1 MPLTSP
7 ARPSRW
13 VTPLAWLHHPARP
26 HRLVRL
32 LAWPRRVATPLAWAQ
47 HLARPHRLAGLQGV
61 SVLVAQAV
69 APPNPGPQAPP
80 GLTRPVTTIIAWG
93 KWGVLVCGVA
103 GLLICAGKMAI
114 GHRNRATF
122 AADGATGVPWVL
134 GGLSLAAVA
143 ASVVGVF
150 LR

>member
-1 MPLTSP
+1 MSSALGVLALHYHAVGFLSWVAGAQGGP
-7 ARPSRW
+7 A
-13 VTPLAWLHHPARP
+13 H
-26 HRLVRL
+26 
-32 LAWPRRVATPLAWAQ
+32 
-47 HLARPHRLAGLQGV
+47 
-61 SVLVAQAV
+61 
-69 APPNPGPQAPP
+69 PPNPAPQAPP
-80 GLTRPVTTIIAWG
+80 ELARPVTTMIAWG

-122 AADGATGVPWVL
+122 AADGATGIPWVL

-150 LR
+150 LG

>member
-1 MPLTSP
+1 MSL
-7 ARPSRW
+7 
-13 VTPLAWLHHPARP
+13 VLHVLALREPVAG
-26 HRLVRL
+26 L
-32 LAWPRRVATPLAWAQ
+32 LAAAPGSPSV
-47 HLARPHRLAGLQGV
+47 LAG
-61 SVLVAQAV
+61 A
-69 APPNPGPQAPP
+69 PNPAPQAPP

-93 KWGVLVCGVA
+93 KWGVLVCGMA

-143 ASVVGVF
+143 AAVASVF

>member
-1 MPLTSP
+1 MSLTLHILALHELAARYLA
-7 ARPSRW
+7 ARPD
-13 VTPLAWLHHPARP
+13 ARP
-26 HRLVRL
+26 
-32 LAWPRRVATPLAWAQ
+32 A
-47 HLARPHRLAGLQGV
+47 LAGV
-61 SVLVAQAV
+61 
-69 APPNPGPQAPP
+69 PNPAPQAPP
-80 GLTRPVTTIIAWG
+80 GLTKPVKTIIAWG
-93 KWGVLVCGVA
+93 KWAVLICGVT

-143 ASVVGVF
+143 TAIVGVF

>member
-1 MPLTSP
+1 MGLVLDGLSLHG
-7 ARPSRW
+7 AA
-13 VTPLAWLHHPARP
+13 AWASLMT
-26 HRLVRL
+26 
-32 LAWPRRVATPLAWAQ
+32 AWPAA
-47 HLARPHRLAGLQGV
+47 V
-61 SVLVAQAV
+61 S
-69 APPNPGPQAPP
+69 PPNPAPQAPP
-80 GLTRPVTTIIAWG
+80 GLSAPVTTIIAWG

-143 ASVVGVF
+143 AAIVGAF

>member
-1 MPLTSP
+1 MSLALQVLGLHYHAAGFLSWAAEAEGGP
-7 ARPSRW
+7 A
-13 VTPLAWLHHPARP
+13 
-26 HRLVRL
+26 
-32 LAWPRRVATPLAWAQ
+32 Q
-47 HLARPHRLAGLQGV
+47 
-61 SVLVAQAV
+61 
-69 APPNPGPQAPP
+69 PPNPAPQAPP
-80 GLTRPVTTIIAWG
+80 GLSRPVTTIIAWG

-122 AADGATGVPWVL
+122 AADGATGIPWVL

-150 LR
+150 LG

>member
-1 MPLTSP
+1 MPLTVHKLTWP
-7 ARPSRW
+7 HG
-13 VTPLAWLHHPARP
+13 LA
-26 HRLVRL
+26 RL
-32 LAWPRRVATPLAWAQ
+32 LAQVA
-47 HLARPHRLAGLQGV
+47 AG
-61 SVLVAQAV
+61 
-69 APPNPGPQAPP
+69 PPNPAPQAPP
-80 GLTRPVTTIIAWG
+80 GLTQPVTTIIAWG

-103 GLLICAGKMAI
+103 GLLMCAGKMAI

>member
-1 MPLTSP
+1 MSLLLHILALHELA
-7 ARPSRW
+7 AR
-13 VTPLAWLHHPARP
+13 
-26 HRLVRL
+26 
-32 LAWPRRVATPLAWAQ
+32 
-47 HLARPHRLAGLQGV
+47 HLATQPDVPRVLAGV
-61 SVLVAQAV
+61 PDPA
-69 APPNPGPQAPP
+69 PQAPP
-80 GLTRPVTTIIAWG
+80 GLAKPVSTIIAWG

-143 ASVVGVF
+143 SAIVSVF
-150 LR
+150 LS

>member
-1 MPLTSP
+1 MYALTHILALHEP
-7 ARPSRW
+7 A
-13 VTPLAWLHHPARP
+13 ARY
-26 HRLVRL
+26 LT
-32 LAWPRRVATPLAWAQ
+32 A
-47 HLARPHRLAGLQGV
+47 RLATA
-61 SVLVAQAV
+61 SAV
-69 APPNPGPQAPP
+69 PNPAPQAPP
-80 GLTRPVTTIIAWG
+80 GLAKPVNTIIAWA
-93 KWGVLVCGVA
+93 KWGVLICGVT

-143 ASVVGVF
+143 ASIVGVF

>member
-1 MPLTSP
+1 MSLIPQVLAAQSTAAYLA
-7 ARPSRW
+7 ARG
-13 VTPLAWLHHPARP
+13 AMWL
-26 HRLVRL
+26 L
-32 LAWPRRVATPLAWAQ
+32 LAGA
-47 HLARPHRLAGLQGV
+47 
-61 SVLVAQAV
+61 
-69 APPNPGPQAPP
+69 PNPAPQAPP
-80 GLTRPVTTIIAWG
+80 GLTGPVTTIIAWG

-143 ASVVGVF
+143 AAIVSVF
-150 LR
+150 LT

>member
-1 MPLTSP
+1 MSLVLHVLALHIGARHAP
-7 ARPSRW
+7 AAGPPGTAPGGW
-13 VTPLAWLHHPARP
+13 PA
-26 HRLVRL
+26 
-32 LAWPRRVATPLAWAQ
+32 
-47 HLARPHRLAGLQGV
+47 LAG
-61 SVLVAQAV
+61 A
-69 APPNPGPQAPP
+69 PNPAPQAPP
-80 GLTRPVTTIIAWG
+80 GLTRSVTTLIAWG
-93 KWGVLVCGVA
+93 KWGVLICGVA

-143 ASVVGVF
+143 ASIVNVF